1 MISNSISLIQSG
13 NWREAVIQILLT
25 LPVIMFALAWHE
37 AAHGYVAYKMGD
49 PTARNLGRLT
59 LNPAKHIDPM
69 GFIAM
74 MVLGFGWAKPV
85 PINPR
90 LFDNPKKGMALSAI
104 AGPVAN
110 FISGTIGAILYG
122 LCAALQMNF
131 LMYYT
136 GPVLLYN
143 VINVLCV
150 FFYLWAIYNFV
161 FMVFNLIP
169 LPPFDGSRFFLQF
182 LPADKYFRIMQYEKY
197 ILIGVF
203 VAIWG
208 CSYVFNFSPFSWV
221 AYKLFDAIAMP
232 FYKMGLRM
240 FLF

>member
-1 MISNSISLIQSG
+1 MILDSISMIQSG
-13 NWREAVIQILLT
+13 NWREAIIQILLT

-37 AAHGYVAYKMGD
+37 AAHGYVAYKFGD

-69 GFIAM
+69 GFVAM

-90 LFDNPKKGMALSAI
+90 LFNDPKRGMAMSAI
-104 AGPVAN
+104 AGPIAN
-110 FISGTIGAILYG
+110 FISGTIGTIAYG
-122 LCAALQMNF
+122 ITAAWQISLAVNPSVP
-131 LMYYT
+131 T
-136 GPVLLYN
+136 LLYN
-143 VINVLCV
+143 VSNVLCI
-150 FFYLWAIYNFV
+150 FFYLWAIYNYV

-203 VAIWG
+203 VVLWG
-208 CSYVFNFSPFSWV
+208 CSYMFDFSPFSWV
-221 AYKLFDAIAMP
+221 AYKLFNTIAMP
-232 FYKMGLRM
+232 FYKMGINI
-240 FLF
+240 FF